1 MRRWLLCVLALAAA
15 CGDSTSPRVTPTFT
29 ITPSAQWSAGVV
41 VLRSESFRGAL
52 PTVTG
57 AGDTLDATRIDDS
70 TVSVV
75 LPESPSGAVSLFR
88 EGATRDAIGT
98 VQVFGLRNARLV
110 PGTLGYE
117 PLVPAGVFPL
127 VFVAE
132 SMATAGQDLAVFDPA
147 TDQVS
152 YLSGIG
158 PVQSAFGVMP
168 SYQPNRFVV
177 RDSADQLGVWHL
189 FPTPAF
195 EYTSVVQ
202 NLASRTVTQLND
214 STWLTVTSNNLFV
227 SRPSGT
233 FSPGGGVSDPLR
245 VVFSPSGHRVALVVS
260 FSPTQQLPVL
270 DGATGEL
277 AFAVSLPSSQGAA
290 FGVLSNRLY
299 LSSRQASAPDT
310 LVSLSA
316 STGQFAAGTTLPAG
330 YSGWMLAPDPVA
342 NRLYQVADSSGK
354 LAVLVYNG
362 TTLAL
367 EGRLTCAPGCG
378 NSNYWSAGMGV
389 DVAAG
394 RIHVAYPG
402 APIPV
407 VTFDRLP

>member
-1 MRRWLLCVLALAAA
+1 MRYHFVSGLALVLA
-15 CGDSTSPRVTPTFT
+15 CGDANGPGSSPTFT
-29 ITPSAQWSAGVV
+29 IAPAVQWSGGAVEI
-41 VLRSESFRGAL
+41 RSASFRRGL
-52 PTVTG
+52 PVVTTG
-57 AGDTLDATRIDDS
+57 GDTLVTVRVNDS
-70 TVSVV
+70 TVAVT
-75 LPESPSGAVSLFR
+75 LPEAPSGPITLYRGGGSQDSL
-88 EGATRDAIGT
+88 GV
-98 VQVFGLRNARLV
+98 VQLVGLRSARLV

-117 PLVPAGVFPL
+117 PLVPAGVDPL

-132 SMATAGQDLAVFDPA
+132 SLPTAGAELALLNPA

-195 EYTSVVQ
+195 EYSSVVQ

-227 SRPSGT
+227 TRPSGT
-233 FSPGGGVSDPLR
+233 FSPAAGVSDPLR